1 MNTPE
6 RDGDGARVV
15 ALLNRLAHNMYWA
28 WHHDARRLFSELNPD
43 LWRIVG
49 RNPVALLRDLGADR
63 VAHAALRP
71 GYVERLTKVLA
82 ALERY
87 MQEPPAAALVG
98 DVRQAL
104 AGKGPVA
111 YFCAEYGIHES
122 LAIYAGGLG
131 ILAGDHLKSA
141 SDLGLPIVAVG
152 LLYREG
158 YLRQRLEEDGSQ
170 VSEYPRLDFERQPLE
185 LLRDIGGSPLTI
197 TVDIAGRTV
206 TAQIW
211 KAQIGRVPLYLL
223 DTDVPQN
230 SPSDHWITA
239 RLYAGGLD
247 NRIAQEILLG
257 VGGLRALRKL
267 GIAPSAFHMNEGHSA
282 FLGLELIRERVSG
295 KGESFEE
302 ARRNVAAHSLFTTHT
317 PVPAGH
323 DRFPAELIEQHLGEL
338 RRQLGLSP
346 DEFKSLGRDPDDP
359 LDRFCMTVLALRL
372 SARANGVSEL
382 HGDVSRKMWRR
393 LWPERGPD
401 EAPIEHITNGVHAGT
416 WVSDAMKSLLAKYLG
431 DDWLDK
437 VSDRGMWDAIDRI
450 PDEELWA
457 AQLES
462 KEQLVSFV
470 RFRVGRDL
478 MHKGQLPPTGFQ
490 AAAQLLSAPVL
501 TIGFARRF
509 ATYKRADLI
518 FSDLERA
525 VKLLDHPT
533 RPVQIV
539 YAGKAH
545 PQDTH
550 GQDVIRKVVQAARNP
565 RLKNRV
571 VFVEDYD
578 IGVARELVAG
588 VDVWLNN
595 PRRPHEASGTS
606 GQKAA
611 LNGAL
616 NVSILDGWWVEGFRE
631 DPLSGFAIGDDKVL
645 EDQVAQDKK
654 DAASLYEILEK
665 QVVPAYYDRDKQ
677 GVPRQWV
684 ARMKHALK
692 TLGPLFNTHRMVAD
706 YARRFYIP
714 CAKGEP
720 VEKRVPARV

>member
-1 MNTPE
+1 MNSSDRE
-6 RDGDGARVV
+6 GDGARVV
-15 ALLNRLAHNMYWA
+15 ALLDRLAKNLHWA
-28 WHHDARRLFSELNPD
+28 WHAEARRLFSELNPD
-43 LWRIVG
+43 LFRVVG
-49 RNPVALLRDLGADR
+49 RNPAALLRDLGPDR

-71 GYVERLTKVLA
+71 GYLERLAKTVAQLD
-82 ALERY
+82 RY
-87 MQEPPAAALVG
+87 RDEPPARALVA
-98 DVRQAL
+98 DVLKAFE
-104 AGKGPVA
+104 GKGPIA

-141 SDLGLPIVAVG
+141 SDLGLPLVAVG

-170 VSEYPRLDFERQPLE
+170 TSEYPRLDFDRQPLE
-185 LLRDIGGSPLTI
+185 LLRDMGGSPLTV

-206 TAQIW
+206 TAQVW
-211 KAQIGRVPLYLL
+211 KALVGRVPLYLL

-247 NRIAQEILLG
+247 NRIAQELLLA
-257 VGGLRALRKL
+257 VGGMRALRKL
-267 GIAPSAFHMNEGHSA
+267 GIEPSAFHMNEGHSA
-282 FLGLELIRERVSG
+282 FLPLELIRERVLG
-295 KGESFEE
+295 KGETFEQ
-302 ARRNVAAHSLFTTHT
+302 ARKHVASKILFTTHT

-323 DRFPAELIEQHLGEL
+323 DRFPLELVEQHLGEL
-338 RRQLGLSP
+338 RKQLGLSP
-346 DEFKSLGRDPDDP
+346 DELKALGRDPDDP
-359 LDRFCMTVLALRL
+359 LDRFCMTVLALKL
-372 SARANGVSEL
+372 SERANGVSEL
-382 HGDVSRKMWRR
+382 HGDVSRKMWRK
-393 LWPERGPD
+393 LWPDRSPD
-401 EAPIEHITNGVHAGT
+401 MAPIAHVTNGVHAGS
-416 WVSDAMKSLLAKYLG
+416 WIADPMKALLAKYLG
-431 DDWLDK
+431 ADWLDR
-437 VSDRGMWDAIDRI
+437 VSEKETWRAIDKV
-450 PDEELWA
+450 PDEELWE

-470 RFRVGRDL
+470 RFRVGRDIL
-478 MHKGQLPPTGFQ
+478 HKGKLPPQ
-490 AAAQLLSAPVL
+490 EIAAAAQLLSAPVL

-509 ATYKRADLI
+509 ATYKRADLL
-518 FSDLERA
+518 FADMERA
-525 VKLLDHPT
+525 VKLLDHST

-550 GQDVIRKVVQAARNP
+550 GQEVIRKVVQAARHP

-616 NVSILDGWWVEGFRE
+616 NVSILDGWWVEGWRE

-654 DAASLYEILEK
+654 DAESLYEVLEK
-665 QVVPAYYDRDKQ
+665 QVIPTYYERDRQ
-677 GVPRQWV
+677 GVPRKWV
-684 ARMKHALK
+684 ERMKHALK
-692 TLGPLFNTHRMVAD
+692 TLGPLYNTHRMVAE
-706 YARRFYIP
+706 YARRFYVP
-714 CAKGEP
+714 SALGE
-720 VEKRVPARV
+720 VAR

>member
-6 RDGDGARVV
+6 RDADGTRVV
-15 ALLNRLAHNMYWA
+15 VLLDRLAHNMYWA

-49 RNPVALLRDLGADR
+49 RNPVALLRDLGPDR

-71 GYVERLTKVLA
+71 GYVDRLTRVLE
-82 ALERY
+82 ALDHY
-87 MQEPPAAALVG
+87 LHEPPAAGLVA
-98 DVRQAL
+98 DVRKELQ
-104 AGKGPVA
+104 GKGPIA

-141 SDLGLPIVAVG
+141 SDLGLPLVAVG

-185 LLRDIGGSPLTI
+185 LLRDVGGSPLTV

-223 DTDVPQN
+223 DTDLPQN
-230 SPSDHWITA
+230 APSDHWITA

-247 NRIAQEILLG
+247 NRIAQELLLA

-267 GIAPSAFHMNEGHSA
+267 GIAPSCYHMNEGHSA
-282 FLGLELIRERVSG
+282 FLGLELVRERVSG
-295 KGESFEE
+295 LGESFEE
-302 ARRNVAAHSLFTTHT
+302 ARRHVAAHTLFTTHT

-323 DRFPAELIEQHLGEL
+323 DRFPRELVALHFGEL
-338 RRQLGLSP
+338 RKTLGLTP
-346 DEFKSLGRDPDDP
+346 EQFAELGHDPDDP

-372 SARANGVSEL
+372 SDRANGVSEL

-393 LWPERGPD
+393 LWPELPGETP
-401 EAPIEHITNGVHAGT
+401 PIQHLTNGVHAGS
-416 WVSDAMKSLLAKYLG
+416 WVADPMKGLLAKHLG
-431 DDWLDK
+431 DDWLDR
-437 VSDRGMWDAIDRI
+437 VSDRAMWSAVDRI
-450 PDEELWA
+450 PDEELWS

-462 KEQLVSFV
+462 KEAFVSFV
-470 RFRVGRDL
+470 RYRAGRDL
-478 MHKGQLPPTGFQ
+478 LQRGTTPVSGIA

-509 ATYKRADLI
+509 ATYKRADLV

-525 VKLLDHPT
+525 IKLLDHPS

-550 GQDVIRKVVQAARNP
+550 GQDVIRKVVQAARHP

-571 VFVEDYD
+571 VFIEDYD

-616 NVSILDGWWVEGFRE
+616 NVSVLDGWWVEGFRE
-631 DPLSGFAIGDDKVL
+631 DPLAGFAIGDDQVL
-645 EDQVAQDKK
+645 EDQAVQDKK
-654 DAASLYEILEK
+654 DADSLYEVLEK
-665 QVVPAYYDRDKQ
+665 QVIPAYYDRDRQ

-684 ARMKHALK
+684 ARVKHALK
-692 TLGPLFNTHRMVAD
+692 TLGPLFNTHRMVAE
-706 YARRFYIP
+706 YARRFYVP
-714 CAKGEP
+714 CSRGEP
-720 VEKRVPARV
+720 ASRAH

>member
-1 MNTPE
+1 MNSSDRE
-6 RDGDGARVV
+6 GDGARVV
-15 ALLNRLAHNMYWA
+15 ALLDRLAKNLHWA
-28 WHHDARRLFSELNPD
+28 WHAEARRLFSELNPD
-43 LWRIVG
+43 LWRVVG
-49 RNPVALLRDLGADR
+49 RNPAALLRDLGPDR

-71 GYVERLTKVLA
+71 GYLERLTKTVEKLD
-82 ALERY
+82 RY
-87 MQEPPAAALVG
+87 RDEPPARALVA
-98 DVRQAL
+98 DVLKAL
-104 AGKGPVA
+104 EGKGPIA

-141 SDLGLPIVAVG
+141 SDLGLPLVAVG

-170 VSEYPRLDFERQPLE
+170 TSEYPRLDFDRQPLE
-185 LLRDIGGSPLTI
+185 LLRDMGGSPLTV

-206 TAQIW
+206 TAQVW
-211 KAQIGRVPLYLL
+211 KALVGRVPLYLL

-230 SPSDHWITA
+230 APSDHWITA

-247 NRIAQEILLG
+247 NRIAQELLLA
-257 VGGLRALRKL
+257 VGGMRALRKL
-267 GIAPSAFHMNEGHSA
+267 GIEPSAFHMNEGHSA
-282 FLGLELIRERVSG
+282 FLPLELIRERVLG
-295 KGESFEE
+295 KGETFEQ
-302 ARRNVAAHSLFTTHT
+302 ARKHVASRILFTTHT

-323 DRFPAELIEQHLGEL
+323 DRFPLELVEQHLGEL
-338 RRQLGLSP
+338 RKQLGLSP
-346 DEFKSLGRDPDDP
+346 DEMKALGRDPDDP
-359 LDRFCMTVLALRL
+359 LDRFCMTVLALKL
-372 SARANGVSEL
+372 SERANGVSEL
-382 HGDVSRKMWRR
+382 HGDVSRKMWRK
-393 LWPERGPD
+393 LWPDRSPD
-401 EAPIEHITNGVHAGT
+401 MAPIAHVTNGVHAGS
-416 WVSDAMKSLLAKYLG
+416 WIADPMKALLAKYLG
-431 DDWLDK
+431 ADWLDR
-437 VSDRGMWDAIDRI
+437 VSDKETWRAIDKV
-450 PDEELWA
+450 PDEELWE

-470 RFRVGRDL
+470 RFRVGRDIL
-478 MHKGQLPPTGFQ
+478 HKGKLPPQ
-490 AAAQLLSAPVL
+490 EVAAAAQLLSAPVL

-509 ATYKRADLI
+509 ATYKRADLL
-518 FSDLERA
+518 FADMERA
-525 VKLLDHPT
+525 VKLLDHST

-550 GQDVIRKVVQAARNP
+550 GQEVIRKVVQAARHP

-616 NVSILDGWWVEGFRE
+616 NVSVLDGWWVEGWRE
-631 DPLSGFAIGDDKVL
+631 DPLSGFAVGDEKVL
-645 EDQVAQDKK
+645 EDQAAQDKK
-654 DAASLYEILEK
+654 DADSLYEVLEK
-665 QVVPAYYDRDKQ
+665 QVIPAYYERDRQ
-677 GVPRQWV
+677 GVPRKWV
-684 ARMKHALK
+684 ERMKHALK
-692 TLGPLFNTHRMVAD
+692 TLGPLYNTHRMVAE
-706 YARRFYIP
+706 YARRFYVP
-714 CAKGEP
+714 SALGE
-720 VEKRVPARV
+720 VAR

>member
-6 RDGDGARVV
+6 RDADGARVV
-15 ALLNRLAHNMYWA
+15 VLLDKLAHNMYWA
-28 WHHDARRLFSELNPD
+28 WHHEARRLFSELNPD

-49 RNPVALLRDLGADR
+49 RNPVALLRDLGPDR

-71 GYVERLTKVLA
+71 GYVERLTRVLA

-87 MQEPPAAALVG
+87 LQEPPAAGLVA
-98 DVRQAL
+98 DVRQEL
-104 AGKGPVA
+104 QGKGPIA

-141 SDLGLPIVAVG
+141 SDLGLPLVAVG

-185 LLRDIGGSPLTI
+185 LLRDIGGAPLTV
-197 TVDIAGRTV
+197 TVDIGGRTV

-223 DTDVPQN
+223 DTDLPQN
-230 SPSDHWITA
+230 APSDHWITA

-247 NRIAQEILLG
+247 NRIAQELLLA

-267 GIAPSAFHMNEGHSA
+267 GISPSCYHMNEGHSA
-282 FLGLELIRERVSG
+282 FLGLELMRERVSG
-295 KGESFEE
+295 LGETFDE
-302 ARRNVAAHSLFTTHT
+302 ARRQVAARTLFTTHT

-323 DRFPAELIEQHLGEL
+323 DRFPRELVSAHLGEL
-338 RRQLGLSP
+338 RKTLGLSP
-346 DEFKSLGRDPDDP
+346 DEFAKLGHDPDDP

-372 SARANGVSEL
+372 SDRANGVSEL

-393 LWPERGPD
+393 LWPEKPGETP
-401 EAPIEHITNGVHAGT
+401 PIEHLTNGVHAGS
-416 WVSDAMKSLLAKYLG
+416 WVADPMKLLLAKHLG
-431 DDWLDK
+431 ENWLDR
-437 VSDRGMWDAIDRI
+437 VSDRALWSAIDRI
-450 PDEELWA
+450 PDEELWN

-462 KEQLVSFV
+462 KEAFVSFV
-470 RFRVGRDL
+470 RYRVGRDL
-478 MHKGQLPPTGFQ
+478 LQRGTAPVSGIG
-490 AAAQLLSAPVL
+490 AAAQLLSSPVL

-525 VKLLDHPT
+525 IRLLDHPS

-571 VFVEDYD
+571 VFIEDYD

-631 DPLSGFAIGDDKVL
+631 DPLAGFAIGDDKVL
-645 EDQVAQDKK
+645 EDQGAQDRK
-654 DAASLYEILEK
+654 DAESLYEVLEK
-665 QVVPAYYDRDKQ
+665 QVIPAYYDRDRQ

-684 ARMKHALK
+684 GRMKHALK
-692 TLGPLFNTHRMVAD
+692 TLGPLFNTHRMVAE
-706 YARRFYIP
+706 YARRFYVP
-714 CAKGEP
+714 CSRGEP
-720 VEKRVPARV
+720 LSKSR